1 MTEERDLHMEPIRLE
16 CLTRAILELTPD
28 ETSIGDINLP
38 GVEQAIPIW
47 ETVADLL
54 LCDSEAVERH
64 NFFVLR
70 ITRDTQR
77 LRDVVAFLKSGGIRL
92 PVPVKF
98 GQETTADDVEAVI
111 RHFAADT
118 DIAHPETIPALVGLL
133 RELVADEA
141 GPPEGYAGTDIVEA
155 LEAGAADEPE
165 PQGEQPDNGPGN
177 WDVPDHGEQPQPQA

>member
-1 MTEERDLHMEPIRLE
+1 MSVPPRATTRDGSTDGVVSR
-16 CLTRAILELTPD
+16 
-28 ETSIGDINLP
+28 NLRFL
-38 GVEQAIPIW
+38 VRVYMEQAIPIW
-47 ETVADLL
+47 EEVADLL

-141 GPPEGYAGTDIVEA
+141 GPPEGYTGMDIVEA
-155 LEAGAADEPE
+155 LEAEAEPE

-177 WDVPDHGEQPQPQA
+177 WDVPDHGEQPQSQA